1 MADVELQTMDSLEDI
16 LAEVLYSNFEFVLRE
31 HNGSPYLQIAFDA
44 PDADTGEIETQW
56 CRKWVL
62 QFTMT
67 NTEVVRTAYKAAEAA
82 VLHEFQEQFRYR
94 GARVFDPHMD
104 VEWLV
109 DVLDR
114 EGQQDTRI
122 AKTVVRK
129 AS

>member
-1 MADVELQTMDSLEDI
+1 MADVELQTMDSLEEI
-16 LAEVLYSNFEFVLRE
+16 LAECLYGNYEYVLRE
-31 HNGSPYLQIAFDA
+31 HNGAPYLQIAFDA
-44 PDADTGEIETQW
+44 PDVDTGEIETQW
-56 CRKWVL
+56 CRKWTL

-67 NTEVVRTAYKAAEAA
+67 NTEVVRTAVKATREA
-82 VLHEFQEQFRYR
+82 VLHEFEEGFRYR
-94 GARVFDPHMD
+94 GARILDPHMD

-122 AKTVVRK
+122 AKTVTRK